1 MTARS
6 ISFLSRAIRLL
17 FPKVD
22 PMKTSKLVLA
32 TLAAACA
39 AAGAQVVPAINAPEL
54 PLSGTLR
61 YDLRYAQIAQFY
73 AGSQGDSQT
82 SSLSGDLTYANSSP
96 AWPFAMTYSGGD
108 LWNISGSGGES
119 GVFQHMLASQGIIRR
134 KWSLQLSDDVDY
146 IPQAPT
152 TGFSGIPG
160 VGDQT
165 SQTGQTTQPV
175 LTLNTR
181 SVTNTTTA
189 NLSRR
194 FGPSTSLSGG
204 GSYAVLRFPDNN
216 GLEDNIWQVNGQIS
230 RQLNAINSIFGQ
242 YAYSRTTYPGYAVV
256 MDTQSMLFGYARTWS
271 RRFHTSVSIG
281 PDWEKT
287 TGINAD
293 HSPSTSTGLT
303 VNASASYATR
313 STTATLSYYQGTS
326 SGAGVAESF
335 GTRNKDLSGGIS
347 RNFGRNLTIGATGAY
362 MRSQALVAGA
372 ALAAGLVQP
381 GSVID
386 AEYGGVT
393 VTRKWGRYL
402 SFYANYTATEQSSG
416 SALPTNAI
424 SGLSQ
429 VIGFGV
435 AYTPREMHFKR

>member
-1 MTARS
+1 
-6 ISFLSRAIRLL
+6 
-17 FPKVD
+17 
-22 PMKTSKLVLA
+22 MKICKLVLA
-32 TLAAACA
+32 TLVAACA
-39 AAGAQVVPAINAPEL
+39 AAGAQVVPAISGPEL

-61 YDLRYAQIAQFY
+61 YDLRYGQIAQFY

-82 SSLSGDLTYANSSP
+82 SSVSGDLSYANYSP
-96 AWPFAMTYSGGD
+96 AWPFALTYSGGD

-119 GVFQHMLASQGIIRR
+119 GVFQHMLASQGVVRR

-165 SQTGQTTQPV
+165 SQTGQTTQSV

-194 FGPSTSLSGG
+194 IGPATSLTGG
-204 GSYAVLRFPDNN
+204 GSYSVLRFPDNN
-216 GLEDNIWQVNGQIS
+216 GLEDNQWQVNGQIS
-230 RQLNAINSIFGQ
+230 RRLSASDSIFGQ
-242 YAYSRTTYPGYAVV
+242 YAYSRSTYPGDTVA
-256 MDTQSMLFGYARTWS
+256 MDTQSVLFGYTRTWG
-271 RRFHTSVSIG
+271 RRFQTSVSMG
-281 PDWEKT
+281 PEWET
-287 TGINAD
+287 TSGIQIDVLGVVVPIA
-293 HSPSTSTGLT
+293 SSTSSGLT

-313 STTATLSYYQGTS
+313 TTTSSLSYFQGTE
-326 SGAGVAESF
+326 SGAGVLESF
-335 GTRNKDLSGGIS
+335 GSHNKDLSGGIS
-347 RNFGRNLTIGATGAY
+347 RTFGRDLTIGASGAY
-362 MRSQALVAGA
+362 MRSQALISGIE
-372 ALAAGLVQP
+372 LELGLVQP
-381 GSVID
+381 GAVIS

-393 VTRKWGRYL
+393 ATRKWGRYL

-416 SALPTNAI
+416 STLPTNAI
-424 SGLSQ
+424 SQLSQ

-435 AYTPREMHFKR
+435 SYSPRVMHFKR